1 MRNLYRIFLILVLL
15 LIFMAAFL
23 FVTANTQP
31 VTLAV
36 PVADWQYQ
44 VTLGA
49 LVVVL
54 LALGLSLVLLVRLP
68 APRPGLVGATAL
80 AVLLVLVLDGG
91 APGRHVAGAHDT
103 GDGGRP
109 PSRILKRREGKGG
122 DHATD
127 ADRVLGMAGDTVP
140 SQHAL
145 NGVVVRHRIWGC
157 GGRHVP
163 GG

>member
-1 MRNLYRIFLILVLL
+1 MRNLYRIILILVLL

-54 LALGLSLVLLVRLP
+54 LALGLL
-68 APRPGLVGATAL
+68 AGLV
-80 AVLLVLVLDGG
+80 
-91 APGRHVAGAHDT
+91 T
-103 GDGGRP
+103 GLG
-109 PSRILKRREGKGG
+109 LKGLRGLFGPR
-122 DHATD
+122 
-127 ADRVLGMAGDTVP
+127 
-140 SQHAL
+140 S
-145 NGVVVRHRIWGC
+145 
-157 GGRHVP
+157 
-163 GG
+163 

>member
-44 VTLGA
+44 VTLGG

-54 LALGLSLVLLVRLP
+54 LALGLL
-68 APRPGLVGATAL
+68 AGLV
-80 AVLLVLVLDGG
+80 
-91 APGRHVAGAHDT
+91 T
-103 GDGGRP
+103 GLG
-109 PSRILKRREGKGG
+109 LKGLRGLFGPR
-122 DHATD
+122 
-127 ADRVLGMAGDTVP
+127 
-140 SQHAL
+140 S
-145 NGVVVRHRIWGC
+145 
-157 GGRHVP
+157 
-163 GG
+163 

>member
-44 VTLGA
+44 VKLGA

-54 LALGLSLVLLVRLP
+54 LALGLL
-68 APRPGLVGATAL
+68 AGLV
-80 AVLLVLVLDGG
+80 
-91 APGRHVAGAHDT
+91 T
-103 GDGGRP
+103 GLG
-109 PSRILKRREGKGG
+109 LKGLRGLFGPR
-122 DHATD
+122 
-127 ADRVLGMAGDTVP
+127 
-140 SQHAL
+140 S
-145 NGVVVRHRIWGC
+145 
-157 GGRHVP
+157 
-163 GG
+163 

>member
-1 MRNLYRIFLILVLL
+1 MGVQIGLLLTLFLVLL

-54 LALGLSLVLLVRLP
+54 LALGLL
-68 APRPGLVGATAL
+68 AGLV
-80 AVLLVLVLDGG
+80 
-91 APGRHVAGAHDT
+91 T
-103 GDGGRP
+103 GLG
-109 PSRILKRREGKGG
+109 LKGLRGLFGPR
-122 DHATD
+122 
-127 ADRVLGMAGDTVP
+127 
-140 SQHAL
+140 S
-145 NGVVVRHRIWGC
+145 
-157 GGRHVP
+157 
-163 GG
+163 